1 MRAQATAASSP
12 AASPAAHAAPTSP
25 AATVPPALSAT
36 QSMLPDA
43 ACVAANATDD
53 DFLEYSASNSAPPR
67 SRHSGLFAR
76 RRGGGRGAAPSPR
89 LVRIDSHG
97 SPSAYSGSATFRQ
110 ARAAIVRQRSLARG
124 YGATAP
130 RSGGGGVGAITNL
143 SYTLPSQESA
153 PVRPASHPGVYP
165 VASRACAC

>member
-67 SRHSGLFAR
+67 R
-76 RRGGGRGAAPSPR
+76 RAVA
-89 LVRIDSHG
+89 
-97 SPSAYSGSATFRQ
+97 
-110 ARAAIVRQRSLARG
+110 
-124 YGATAP
+124 
-130 RSGGGGVGAITNL
+130 
-143 SYTLPSQESA
+143 
-153 PVRPASHPGVYP
+153 
-165 VASRACAC
+165 ASRAHRQPRQPERVQRQRHVPPGARRDRAAA